1 MEVKVYKYD
10 GSTVTFS
17 KGEDVMVNA
26 TEMAK
31 PFNKR
36 PNDWLNLQSTKEFL
50 RILSIT
56 KKNGNSENQLVKTV
70 VGSPE
75 NGGGT
80 WLHEDAAIE
89 FARWLSPMF
98 AIWCNDRI
106 KELLMTGIAVMP
118 NFENPAEAAR
128 AWATQ
133 YELREIAEKENLK
146 LAARIETMEPKAD
159 YCDKVLQ
166 CADLV
171 TTTQI
176 AADYGLSAKAFNKVL
191 SNLRVQRKVHGQWV
205 LNADYLGK
213 GYTQSKTHTYPT
225 GDGYKSAMWTY
236 WTQKGRL
243 FVYETFKKDGI
254 LPLIER

>member
-1 MEVKVYKYD
+1 MEVKVYKYE
-10 GSTVTFS
+10 GSMVTFS

-31 PFNKR
+31 PFGKQAK
-36 PNDWLNLQSTKEFL
+36 DWLRTEQSKLVIEAISKVKKCL
-50 RILSIT
+50 LSD
-56 KKNGNSENQLVKTV
+56 LVV
-70 VGSPE
+70 VKAGSPE

-80 WLHEDAAIE
+80 WMQEDVALV
-89 FARWLSPMF
+89 FAQWLSPEF
-98 AIWCNDRI
+98 YIWCNDRI

-128 AWATQ
+128 AWAAQ

-225 GDGYKSAMWTY
+225 GDGDKSAMWTY

>member
-1 MEVKVYKYD
+1 MTNAIVQYTYEGTPISFSNQD
-10 GSTVTFS
+10 G
-17 KGEDVMVNA
+17 VMVNA
-26 TEMAK
+26 TQMAK
-31 PFNKR
+31 PFGKRVADFLNTQQTKDFIDELADVRKIVSADLVRVVKGGNK
-36 PNDWLNLQSTKEFL
+36 Q
-50 RILSIT
+50 
-56 KKNGNSENQLVKTV
+56 Q
-70 VGSPE
+70 
-75 NGGGT
+75 GT
-80 WLHEDAAIE
+80 WMHEDVALE
-89 FARWLSPMF
+89 LARWLSPKF

-225 GDGYKSAMWTY
+225 GDGDKSAMWTY